1 MMTEEAYIGSA
12 KNENLSSAKK
22 AKNDEFYT
30 QFSDINA
37 ECCHYKEQFK
47 GKTVFLNCD
56 DPIESNFWMYF
67 YKNFIFFGMK
77 CLISTHFDKNDPTY
91 ALVLTEDK
99 DYRFPEGVGDPS
111 KQKETSFEDITEN
124 GKQIRLYRFKL
135 PLKQNGDFRSD
146 ECVALLKSSDI
157 VCTNPPF
164 SLFREYVAQLIQY
177 EKEF

>member
-1 MMTEEAYIGSA
+1 
-12 KNENLSSAKK
+12 
-22 AKNDEFYT
+22 
-30 QFSDINA
+30 
-37 ECCHYKEQFK
+37 
-47 GKTVFLNCD
+47 
-56 DPIESNFWMYF
+56 
-67 YKNFIFFGMK
+67 
-77 CLISTHFDKNDPTY
+77 
-91 ALVLTEDK
+91 VLTEDK

-177 EKEF
+177 EKEFLIIGNMNAITYKEIFPLLKDNKMWLGYFNQAFIFKAPYENTS